1 MTTVWHHPP
10 DLLPRPPLWHA
21 SSSKISH
28 DHCVNLCRDDVPQEH
43 WSRGQELHGD
53 GCWGGGGRSLRVS
66 FPFLEASLNST
77 GWPRPEGVVNN
88 INHGGERD
96 SDRTR
101 RCNVLDMESCCC
113 CCCVWPVA
121 GCHSATWNISQDFRE
136 RHQCVVLFLF
146 LSNIKSILVTSCARK
161 KNKIIRSNNWI
172 KNCFH
177 EFGNQYIK
185 FYI

>member
-1 MTTVWHHPP
+1 MLGWCPTRASESWSGTSWWW
-10 DLLPRPPLWHA
+10 LLGWRRA
-21 SSSKISH
+21 EFEGII
-28 DHCVNLCRDDVPQEH
+28 
-43 WSRGQELHGD
+43 
-53 GCWGGGGRSLRVS
+53 
-66 FPFLEASLNST
+66 PFLEASLNST

-101 RCNVLDMESCCC
+101 RCNLLDMESCCC
-113 CCCVWPVA
+113 CFCVRPVA
-121 GCHSATWNISQDFRE
+121 GCHSATWNISRDFRE

-177 EFGNQYIK
+177 KFGNQYIK